1 MLSAAEKLFGYRPR
15 SREQD
20 KDLNARLQC
29 LLAAWLSMMGAPNFA
44 MGLSHAMGHII
55 GVKYSVG
62 HGYTSCVTQPYVM
75 EYNRPASAAKQAL
88 LAKAAGMDTDGLSDE
103 AAAVDAAKAV
113 DRFILELGMPHRPR
127 ELEVPRADFLE
138 IAQLTIGDG
147 GCLTNPIPITDVEQV
162 MEVLDSAF

>member
-1 MLSAAEKLFGYRPR
+1 
-15 SREQD
+15 
-20 KDLNARLQC
+20 
-29 LLAAWLSMMGAPNFA
+29 MMGAPNFA

-88 LAKAAGMDTDGLSDE
+88 LAKAAGLDTDGLSDE

-113 DRFILELGMPHRPR
+113 DRFILELGMPHRLR
-127 ELEVPRADFLE
+127 ELEVPRADFPE

-147 GCLTNPIPITDVEQV
+147 GCLTNPIPITHVDQV
-162 MEVLDSAF
+162 MEVLDTAF